1 MRSALIDLIARMTVR
16 EGNINSDQS
25 VAWHAHREAEALSD
39 ASLIGELADY
49 VQRESKQDSRRAA
62 YFILGKLGEKFP
74 TSECAALLVERAKL
88 ENNKYVLATLLDA
101 LGHSSKPTDLDLT
114 PVYALLTDERW
125 LVRHSAIQSLKRTDS
140 PKVEEMILH
149 VLETTSDPYD
159 LVYCQATLNE
169 IGSAKA
175 IPFIAKNLKSRKRDV
190 KDSAQS
196 AIEAIEAREQGRYKI
211 RNKGR

>member
-1 MRSALIDLIARMTVR
+1 MTVR
-16 EGNINSDQS
+16 EGNVNSDQS

-49 VQRESKQDSRRAA
+49 VQRESKQDSRKAA

-74 TSECAALLVERAKL
+74 ASECAGLLVERAKQ
-88 ENNKYVLATLLDA
+88 EKNKYVLAALLDA
-101 LGHSSKPTDLDLT
+101 LGHISKPTDLDLT
-114 PVYALLTDERW
+114 PVYALLADERW
-125 LVRHSAIQSLKRTDS
+125 LVRHSAIQSLKRSDS

-149 VLETTSDPYD
+149 VLETTNDPYD

-169 IGSAKA
+169 IGSVKA

-190 KDSAQS
+190 KDSAQL
-196 AIEAIEAREQGRYKI
+196 AIEAIEARER
-211 RNKGR
+211 RNALP